1 LFSEISVKLA
11 LFHQAGRGWHFDFN
25 VWSRDLPH
33 DDLQGEKMMK
43 KFLAV
48 FGVLV
53 LGMTLLTAV
62 ASADGPPTD
71 GLVGSIVK
79 APIIPDGAVAGAATD
94 VVITLD
100 TSLDPSVPGRTLLE
114 GRTIKVTLPDG
125 FKETAG
131 LPFASPGSSP
141 DCRPGNVQCN
151 TGVLLQGW
159 PQHPIAPPFQKY
171 AFSYEADTNTIV
183 YTALQDLVP
192 NPPLEPGIKQMHLIL
207 VGFQN
212 PGPGRYRVWVEAET
226 GPGGAVESGWGNL
239 HIIPKI
245 RPSINIT
252 SAFNAGT
259 PNTIYQEATPGALTP
274 LPYDFLLWNR
284 DGEPFT
290 DVTIKTVNPR
300 HSLLMQGNRVVGHVR
315 VDAPRGAT
323 GQEVISETPS
333 FPVDSPVLVV
343 PTARLTAQF
352 RAGSAPG
359 LYVVTFELNG
369 GNSVQMFV
377 YVE

>member
-1 LFSEISVKLA
+1 MRKL
-11 LFHQAGRGWHFDFN
+11 
-25 VWSRDLPH
+25 
-33 DDLQGEKMMK
+33 M
-43 KFLAV
+43 AV

-53 LGMTLLTAV
+53 LGMALLTTV
-62 ASADGPPTD
+62 ASADGPPSGD
-71 GLVGSIVK
+71 LVSSIVK
-79 APIIPDGAVAGAATD
+79 APIIPDGTVAGAATD
-94 VVITLD
+94 FVITLD
-100 TSLDPSVPGRTLLE
+100 APLDPSVVGRTLLE
-114 GRTIKVTLPDG
+114 GRTIRVTLPDG
-125 FKETAG
+125 FQETGG

-226 GPGGAVESGWGNL
+226 GPGGAVESGWGTL
-239 HIIPKI
+239 HIIPKV

-252 SAFNAGT
+252 SAFNTGT
-259 PNTIYQEATPGALTP
+259 PNTIYQDTTPGALTP
-274 LPYDFLLWNR
+274 LPFDFLLWDR
-284 DGEPFT
+284 DGMPFT
-290 DVTIKTVNPR
+290 GVGIRTVNPGY
-300 HSLLMQGNRVVGHVR
+300 SLLVQDNRVVGHVR
-315 VDAPRGAT
+315 VEAPPGAT
-323 GQEVISETPS
+323 GHEVTVETES
-333 FPVDSPVLVV
+333 FPVNSPVLGV
-343 PTARLTAQF
+343 PTARLTAKF

-359 LYVVTFELNG
+359 MYVVTFELNG